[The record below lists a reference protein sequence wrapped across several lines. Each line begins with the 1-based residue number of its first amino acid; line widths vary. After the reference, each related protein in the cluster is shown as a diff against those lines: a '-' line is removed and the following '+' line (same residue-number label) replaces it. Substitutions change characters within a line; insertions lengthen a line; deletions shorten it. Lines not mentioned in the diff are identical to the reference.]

1 VYQPGTAALPDQ
13 VSLAAGSQVTRGASP
28 HSRSRP

>member
-1 VYQPGTAALPDQ
+1 VRDCTSRQASEAN
-13 VSLAAGSQVTRGASP
+13 VSHVSRGASP